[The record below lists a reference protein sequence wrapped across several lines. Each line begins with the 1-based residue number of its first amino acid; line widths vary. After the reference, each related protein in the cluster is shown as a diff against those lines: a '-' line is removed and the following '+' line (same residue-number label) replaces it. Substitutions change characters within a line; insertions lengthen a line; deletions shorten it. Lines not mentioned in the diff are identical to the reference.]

1 MAKTRAQLN
10 KAIRQEALRQQLA
23 AQKHHEYVS
32 ESIKKIEELSASGD
46 ASEFEIKKWKAAAEL
61 RLKLVNKYLPDLKQQ
76 DITLGGDPD
85 KPLTV
90 VAANMTPEEAH
101 EAYLKML
108 NE

>member
-1 MAKTRAQLN
+1 MPKTRAQEN
-10 KAIRQEALRQQLA
+10 KAIRQKALREQLA
-23 AQKHHEYVS
+23 AQKHHEHVVN
-32 ESIKKIEELSASGD
+32 SIKKIEELAGNEE
-46 ASEFEIKKWKAAAEL
+46 ASEFELKKWKTSAEL
-61 RLKLVNKYLPDLKQQ
+61 RLRLLSKYLPDLKQQ